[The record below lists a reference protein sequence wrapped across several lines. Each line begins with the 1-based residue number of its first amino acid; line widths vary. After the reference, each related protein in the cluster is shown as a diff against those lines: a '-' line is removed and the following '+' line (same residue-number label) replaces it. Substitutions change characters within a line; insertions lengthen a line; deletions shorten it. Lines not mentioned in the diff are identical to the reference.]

1 MALTADLTEAMPLY
15 EEQRIMATIRKE
27 IEQLKQELVEWRH
40 SLHSYP
46 ETAFEEEKTG
56 DFLTERLRSFGFQ
69 VNRGLA
75 KTGIVATL
83 SRGDGNQ
90 ERSVAFRADMDA
102 LNIEEQNRFAYCS
115 KNPGKMHAC
124 GHDGHMTMLLGAA
137 KILSRLDSF
146 IGTIHLIFQPAE
158 ENEGGGGVMVEQGLF
173 DAFPARAV
181 FGMHNFP
188 MLPAGTFA
196 ICPGPMMAA
205 YDVFDITI
213 TGVGGHA
220 AIPQLTRDPIVTAA
234 GIITQ
239 LQTLVSR
246 NTNPLEAAVVSV
258 TEVHGGTAYNII
270 PDQVLLR
277 GTTRHF
283 KPEIQQLIQSRM
295 SEVIQGMATA
305 TGVEVE
311 LRYTTRYP
319 ALVNTETE
327 TAMAV
332 QAATAVA
339 GAKEVSSHLQPL
351 MGSEDFAFMLEKVP
365 GAYIGIGSGSPGNA
379 TNLHQATYD
388 FNDEILTLGVEY
400 WVTLAERLLSR

>member
-1 MALTADLTEAMPLY
+1 
-15 EEQRIMATIRKE
+15 
-27 IEQLKQELVEWRH
+27 
-40 SLHSYP
+40 
-46 ETAFEEEKTG
+46 
-56 DFLTERLRSFGFQ
+56 
-69 VNRGLA
+69 
-75 KTGIVATL
+75 
-83 SRGDGNQ
+83 
-90 ERSVAFRADMDA
+90 
-102 LNIEEQNRFAYCS
+102 
-115 KNPGKMHAC
+115 
-124 GHDGHMTMLLGAA
+124 
-137 KILSRLDSF
+137 
-146 IGTIHLIFQPAE
+146 
-158 ENEGGGGVMVEQGLF
+158 
-173 DAFPARAV
+173 
-181 FGMHNFP
+181 
-188 MLPAGTFA
+188 
-196 ICPGPMMAA
+196 MMAA